1 MKYRFFKGDVTQEPL
16 KSIYADYQVSK
27 EERKDKLNAILEK
40 YPFND
45 GLISGSGWFHRMVSG
60 IACKATNISQV
71 LDVKGFKVS
80 KFDDEFYLV
89 KPDKRYKKGKELAED
104 FKAINEIYEQHRDFS
119 PYILKRLNMLYFAS
133 DFSYSPTSGRSYLA
147 VAGICENTL
156 LVKMPMP
163 IDKNDE
169 PFPEIAEGLVE
180 IKESEFLAIQGK

>member
-1 MKYRFFKGDVTQEPL
+1 MKFRFFKGDITQEPL

-45 GLISGSGWFHRMVSG
+45 GLISRSGWFHRIVIG

-71 LDVKGFKVS
+71 LGVKGFKVS

-119 PYILKRLNMLYFAS
+119 PYILKRLNMFYFAS

-147 VAGICENTL
+147 VADIFENTL
-156 LVKMPMP
+156 LVKVPMP
-163 IDKNDE
+163 IDKNDQ
-169 PFPEIAEGLVE
+169 PFPDIAEDWLRLKKV
-180 IKESEFLAIQGK
+180 SF

>member
-16 KSIYADYQVSK
+16 KNIYADYQVSK

-45 GLISGSGWFHRMVSG
+45 GLISGAGWFHRMVSG

-71 LDVKGFKVS
+71 LCVKGFKVS

-156 LVKMPMP
+156 LVKVPMP

-169 PFPEIAEGLVE
+169 PFPDIAEGLVE

>member
-1 MKYRFFKGDVTQEPL
+1 MEYRFFKGDVTQEPL
-16 KSIYADYQVSK
+16 KSIYADYQVSQQ
-27 EERKDKLNAILEK
+27 ERKDKLDAILEK

-45 GLISGSGWFHRMVSG
+45 GLISGLGWFHRMVSG

-71 LDVKGFKVS
+71 SDVKGFKVS

-89 KPDKRYKKGKELAED
+89 KPDKRYKKGKELSED
-104 FKAINEIYEQHRDFS
+104 FKAINEIYEQCRDFS

-133 DFSYSPTSGRSYLA
+133 DFSCSPTSGRSYLA

-156 LVKMPMP
+156 LVKVPMP

-169 PFPEIAEGLVE
+169 PFPDIAEGLVE
-180 IKESEFLAIQGK
+180 IKESEFLAIQGR